1 MLLEVLVRNNEIKL
15 AKAIAIQ
22 MRNRVDANNEGRNTI
37 ENDSRIFDLVL
48 NMNSTSKQKQRMDNQ
63 NRSNRSNN
71 DRSGL

>member
-1 MLLEVLVRNNEIKL
+1 MRNNEIKL

-71 DRSGL
+71 NGAGL

>member
-1 MLLEVLVRNNEIKL
+1 MRNNEIKL

>member
-1 MLLEVLVRNNEIKL
+1 VRNNEIKL

-71 DRSGL
+71 DGAGL

>member
-22 MRNRVDANNEGRNTI
+22 MRNRVDANNEGINTI

-71 DRSGL
+71 DR